1 MKDLESYISDT
12 VRDIP
17 RSGIRDFF
25 EIVAERKDVI
35 SLSIGEPDFVAP
47 WHVREAT
54 AYAVSHG
61 ATSYTAN
68 LGMLEL
74 RTEISRYVKENF
86 KLSYNP
92 MDEILVTVGA
102 SEAIDI
108 ALRSLINPGDE
119 VLYHEPCYVSYAPVI
134 SMAHGKAVLVETNV
148 KNNFMLRATDLEKK
162 VTDRT
167 KVLMLNFPNNPTGAT
182 LTKEVAEELSEF
194 AVKHDLIVI
203 TDEIYS
209 ELTYDD
215 ERISIGSFPG
225 MQERTIFIHGMSKA
239 WAMTGYRIGYVCAP
253 PVLLEAMMKIHQY
266 TIMCAPV
273 LSQKA
278 ALEALRNGDEQVAK
292 MRDEYNRRRN
302 FIIAEL
308 NEMGI
313 SCHKPE
319 GAFYVFPNIAKFG
332 MSSKDFCMKF
342 LDEYDVACVP
352 GTAFGKC
359 GEGFMRCSYA
369 TAFDSIKEAM
379 KRLKKFVAELS

>member
-1 MKDLESYISDT
+1 MKDLENYISDT
-12 VRDIP
+12 VKYIP

-47 WHVREAT
+47 WHIREAT
-54 AYAVSHG
+54 AYAVNHG

-74 RTEISRYVKENF
+74 RNEISKYVNKNF
-86 KLSYNP
+86 KLYYNP
-92 MDEILVTVGA
+92 KNEILVTVGA

-108 ALRSLINPGDE
+108 ALRALINPGDE
-119 VLYHEPCYVSYAPVI
+119 VLYHEPCYVSYSPVI
-134 SMAHGKAVLVETNV
+134 SMAHGTPVLVETDV
-148 KNNFMLRATDLEKK
+148 EENFMLRASELEKK
-162 VTDRT
+162 VTIKT
-167 KVLMLNFPNNPTGAT
+167 KVLMLNFPTNPTGAT
-182 LTKEVAEELSEF
+182 LTYDVAKELAEF

-209 ELTYDD
+209 ELTYDQD
-215 ERISIGSFPG
+215 RISVATFPG

-278 ALEALRNGDEQVAK
+278 GIEALRNGDNKVAE
-292 MRDEYNRRRN
+292 MREEYNRRRN

-313 SCHKPE
+313 PCHKPE
-319 GAFYVFPNIAKFG
+319 GAFYVFPNISKFG
-332 MSSKDFCMKF
+332 MTSKEFCMKF
-342 LDEYDVACVP
+342 LEEYDVACVP

-379 KRLKKFVAELS
+379 KRLRSFINEL

>member
-1 MKDLESYISDT
+1 MRDLENYISNT
-12 VRDIP
+12 VKNIP

-25 EIVAERKDVI
+25 EIVAERQDVI
-35 SLSIGEPDFVAP
+35 SLSIGEPDFAAP

-74 RTEISRYVKENF
+74 RNEIAKYVNKNF

-92 MDEILVTVGA
+92 KNEILVTVGA

-134 SMAHGKAVLVETNV
+134 SMAHGTPVLVETDV
-148 KNNFMLRATDLEKK
+148 KNNFMLRASDLEKK
-162 VTDRT
+162 VTIKT
-167 KVLMLNFPNNPTGAT
+167 KVLMLNFPTNPTGAA
-182 LTKEVAEELSEF
+182 LTYEVAEELAEF

-209 ELTYDD
+209 ELTYDAD
-215 ERISIGSFPG
+215 RISVANFPG
-225 MQERTIFIHGMSKA
+225 MRERTIFIHGMSKA

-278 ALEALRNGDEQVAK
+278 GIEALRNGDEKVAE
-292 MRDEYNRRRN
+292 MREEYNRRRN

-319 GAFYVFPNIAKFG
+319 GAFYVFPNISKFG
-332 MSSKDFCMKF
+332 MTSKEFCMKF

-352 GTAFGKC
+352 GTAFGKS

-379 KRLKKFVAELS
+379 KRLRSFIKGL